1 MKILLFTLEYPPFK
15 GGVANYYWNI
25 VKYWPSCASFF
36 VKATDDKKISDD
48 RPVSDIIVLHNNDNI
63 LLKNYLWPKW
73 LLAIWQ
79 LWRTIKKQTIK
90 HILVGHI
97 LPLGTVTYIV
107 TRFIKIPYSVILHG
121 MDFTYVLRSQ
131 RKKWLAKKILNN
143 AKYII
148 CGNSY
153 TAGLV
158 KKFVGDKQEYKV
170 GVVNP
175 GIEHRVM
182 HNHVNTPQNEAGAER
197 VIQLKEKYNLHNKIV
212 LFSIGRLVK
221 RKGFDK
227 VIEAMPYLLKKV
239 PNLIYVIAGSGS
251 DEEYL
256 KTSPPAPLL
265 IRRGETEGRLI
276 FLGKVSDEEKWAW
289 MNLGDIFI
297 MPARNIDG
305 DFEGF
310 GIVYL
315 EANLCNKPVIAGD
328 SGGVR
333 DAVEDYVNGILVDPE
348 NIEAI
353 AEGILELALNQILR
367 QKLGEQGWH
376 RAVEEFNWEKQVRKI
391 YNLIKK

>member
-1 MKILLFTLEYPPFK
+1 MKILLFTIDYPPFK
-15 GGVANYYWNI
+15 GGVSNYYNSI
-25 VKYWPSCASFF
+25 VKFWPEPNS
-36 VKATDDKKISDD
+36 
-48 RPVSDIIVLHNNDNI
+48 IIVLHNNSGN
-63 LLKNYLWPKW
+63 LLKNWLYPKW
-73 LLAIWQ
+73 LPAFWHLRQ
-79 LWRTIKKQTIK
+79 TIKREKIK

-97 LPLGTVTYIV
+97 LPLGTVTYII
-107 TRFIKIPYSVILHG
+107 TRFIKTSYSVILHG
-121 MDFTYVLRSQ
+121 MDFTYALRNQ

-158 KKFVGDKQEYKV
+158 KKFVGDKQEDKV

-175 GIEHRVM
+175 GIFIRKQKAESPLRLS
-182 HNHVNTPQNEAGAER
+182 EASR
-197 VIQLKEKYNLHNKIV
+197 KQDLLIQKYNLQNKIV

-227 VIEAMPYLLKKV
+227 VIEALPMVLKKA
-239 PNLIYVIAGSGS
+239 PNLVYVIAGTGP

-256 KTSPPAPLL
+256 KNIVGTLHCDVPTDNK
-265 IRRGETEGRLI
+265 II
-276 FLGKVSDEEKWAW
+276 FLGEISDEEKWAW
-289 MNLGDIFI
+289 LNLCDIFI
-297 MPARNIDG
+297 MPARTIRRAATNGAHSNNKISG
-305 DFEGF
+305 SDFEGF

-333 DAVEDYVNGILVDPE
+333 DAVEDHVNGILVDPD
-348 NIEAI
+348 NTEAI

-367 QKLGEQGWH
+367 QKLGEQGWR
-376 RAVEEFNWEKQVRKI
+376 RAIEKFNWEKQARKI
-391 YNLIKK
+391 FQLINRSYKSY